1 MLPRNVQARSRDAS
15 TVNENDLAQD
25 PELVREF
32 LVESEELLER
42 VDEDMVALE
51 VAPNDAEL
59 LNRIFR
65 ALHTIKGT
73 SGFLG
78 FDPVI
83 RVSHRAEDVLNALR
97 RGELKLS
104 RRIID
109 VLLRARDQLGRML
122 KDIRNNQLGEYPLEP
137 LLAELEAVQKPDVA
151 PQLGDLLVAEGVI
164 ESGALKE
171 VLEEQTQASEPK
183 KLGTMLVEKEM
194 ASPSQVGEAL
204 VKQKQ
209 ITDSIA
215 LPQTMRVDVHKLDD
229 LINLIGELVLERNR
243 LVQVS
248 RDLTAGRLD
257 AEKLEDAL
265 TQTTARVTFLTEELH
280 VAGLKTRMVPID
292 TVFRKFPRI
301 VRDLAHSLHKE
312 VDLVVSGQDTELD
325 KTMVELIGDPLV
337 HLVRNSL
344 DHGLEKPDDR
354 SAAGKNPKGTLRLEA
369 REEGDQIVISIADD
383 GAGID
388 PERIARK
395 AVEKGLVTA
404 DRVRTL
410 SKREVLDFIFLP
422 GFSTKEVASDVSGRG
437 VGMDV
442 VNTNVKNMNGTVE
455 LDSMLGQGTTVTLR
469 LPLTMAILPVL
480 SVRVGQEIY
489 GLPMR
494 TVIETLRVE
503 SAEIHTV
510 EGCEAIH
517 VRGKTIPL
525 IRLADALCV
534 EGSREDGKVCRKLV
548 IVGLGTRRV
557 AFLVDDLVGAEATV
571 IKPLDALSRQSVGI
585 AGATVGGDGMVRLLL
600 DPASLVAEAENKR
613 NGAAKGAYA

>member
-1 MLPRNVQARSRDAS
+1 
-15 TVNENDLAQD
+15 VNHNDLAQD

-51 VAPNDAEL
+51 AAPNDADL

-109 VLLRARDQLGRML
+109 VLLRARDLLGRML
-122 KDIRNNQLGEYPLEP
+122 KDIRDNQLGEYDLDP
-137 LLAELEAVQKPDVA
+137 LLNELAAVQKPDAA
-151 PQLGDLLVAEGVI
+151 PQLGDLLVADGVI
-164 ESGALKE
+164 KSADLQHALD
-171 VLEEQTQASEPK
+171 EQVYAQPPR
-183 KLGTMLVEKEM
+183 KLGEMLIEKEL
-194 ASPSQVGEAL
+194 ASPAQVGEAL

-209 ITDSIA
+209 IAESIA
-215 LPQTMRVDVHKLDD
+215 VPQTMRVDVHKLDD

-265 TQTTARVTFLTEELH
+265 TQTTARLTFLTEELH

-301 VRDLAHSLHKE
+301 VRDLANSLHKE

-344 DHGLEKPDDR
+344 DHGLEKPDVR
-354 SAAGKNPKGTLRLEA
+354 AAAGKNPKGTLRLEA
-369 REEGDQIVISIADD
+369 REEGDQIVVSITDD

-395 AVEKGLVTA
+395 AVEKGLVTSE
-404 DRVRTL
+404 RVRTL
-410 SKREVLDFIFLP
+410 SKREILDFIFLP

-455 LDSMLGQGTTVTLR
+455 LDSTLGQGTTVTLR

-480 SVRVGQEIY
+480 SVRVGQEVY

-494 TVIETLRVE
+494 TVVETLRVE
-503 SAEIHTV
+503 SGEIHTV

-517 VRGKTIPL
+517 VREKTIPL
-525 IRLADALCV
+525 IRLAHALGV
-534 EGSREDGKVCRKLV
+534 NEGAGDDKVCRKMV

-557 AFLVDDLVGAEATV
+557 AFLVDGLVGAEATV
-571 IKPLDALSRQSVGI
+571 IKPLDVLSRQSVGI

-600 DPASLVAEAENKR
+600 DPASLVAEAEKR
-613 NGAAKGAYA
+613 QNRAAKVAHA

>member
-1 MLPRNVQARSRDAS
+1 
-15 TVNENDLAQD
+15 VNDNDLAQD

-32 LVESEELLER
+32 LVESEEMLGR

-51 VAPNDAEL
+51 AAPNDAEL

-65 ALHTIKGT
+65 AVHTIKGT

-83 RVSHRAEDVLNALR
+83 RVSHKAEDVLNALR

-109 VLLRARDQLGRML
+109 VLLRSRDQLGQML
-122 KDIRNNQLGEYPLEP
+122 GDIRNNALGEYALEP
-137 LLAELEAVQKPDVA
+137 LLTELEAVQKPDAA
-151 PQLGDLLVAEGVI
+151 PQLGDLRVAEGVI
-164 ESGALKE
+164 ESGALKTT
-171 VLEEQTQASEPK
+171 LDEQAHREPPK
-183 KLGTMLVEKEM
+183 KLGEMLVEKDL
-194 ASPSQVGEAL
+194 ATPAQVGEAL
-204 VKQKQ
+204 IKQKQ
-209 ITDSIA
+209 IAESVA
-215 LPQTMRVDVHKLDD
+215 VPQTMRVDVHKLDE

-301 VRDLAHSLHKE
+301 VRDLARSLQKE
-312 VDLVVSGQDTELD
+312 VELVVSGQDTELD

-344 DHGLEKPDDR
+344 DHGLEKPDVR
-354 SAAGKNPKGTLRLEA
+354 AGAGKNPNGTLRLEA
-369 REEGDQIVISIADD
+369 REEGDQIVVSISDD

-395 AVEKGLVTA
+395 AVEKGLVTP

-410 SKREVLDFIFLP
+410 SKREILDFIFLP

-442 VNTNVKNMNGTVE
+442 VHTNVKNMNGTVE
-455 LDSMLGQGTTVTLR
+455 LDSTLGQGTTVTLR

-480 SVRVGQEIY
+480 SVKVGKEIY

-503 SAEIHTV
+503 SGQIHTV

-525 IRLADALCV
+525 IRLSQALCV
-534 EGSREDGKVCRKLV
+534 TDAGENEKVCPKLV

-585 AGATVGGDGMVRLLL
+585 AGATVGGDGLVRLLL
-600 DPASLVAEAENKR
+600 DPASLVAEAEARR
-613 NGAAKGAYA
+613 NAVAKAAHA

>member
-1 MLPRNVQARSRDAS
+1 MSKPRRSRDAS
-15 TVNENDLAQD
+15 TVNDNDLAQD

-51 VAPNDAEL
+51 AAPNDSEL

-109 VLLRARDQLGRML
+109 VLLRARDLLGRML
-122 KDIRNNQLGEYPLEP
+122 KDIRDSQLGEYDLDP
-137 LLAELEAVQKPDVA
+137 LLNELAAVQKPDVT
-151 PQLGDLLVAEGVI
+151 PQLGDLLVADGVI
-164 ESGALKE
+164 KSADLQHALD
-171 VLEEQTQASEPK
+171 EQVYAQPPR
-183 KLGTMLVEKEM
+183 KLGEMLIEKEL
-194 ASPSQVGEAL
+194 ASPAQVGEAL

-209 ITDSIA
+209 IADSIA

-265 TQTTARVTFLTEELH
+265 TQTTARLTFLTEELH

-301 VRDLAHSLHKE
+301 VRDLANSLHKE

-344 DHGLEKPDDR
+344 DHGLEKPDAR
-354 SAAGKNPKGTLRLEA
+354 TAAGKNPKGTLRLEA
-369 REEGDQIVISIADD
+369 REEGDQIVVSISDD

-395 AVEKGLVTA
+395 AVEKGLVTS

-455 LDSMLGQGTTVTLR
+455 LDSTLGQGTTVTLR

-480 SVRVGQEIY
+480 SVRVGQEVY

-494 TVIETLRVE
+494 TVVETLRVE
-503 SAEIHTV
+503 SGEIHTV

-517 VRGKTIPL
+517 VREKTIPL
-525 IRLADALCV
+525 IRLAQALGV
-534 EGSREDGKVCRKLV
+534 NEAGGDENVCRKMV

-557 AFLVDDLVGAEATV
+557 AFLVDGLVGAEATV
-571 IKPLDALSRQSVGI
+571 IKPLDVLSRQSVGI

-600 DPASLVAEAENKR
+600 DPASLVAEAEKR
-613 NGAAKGAYA
+613 QNSAAKGAHA

>member
-1 MLPRNVQARSRDAS
+1 MS
-15 TVNENDLAQD
+15 NENLAQD
-25 PELVREF
+25 PELIREF

-51 VAPNDAEL
+51 ATPNDAEL

-78 FDPVI
+78 FDPVV
-83 RVSHRAEDVLNALR
+83 RVSHRAEDVLNAMR

-109 VLLRARDQLGRML
+109 ALLKARDQLGKML
-122 KDIRNNQLGEYPLEP
+122 KDIRNQQLGEYSLDP

-151 PQLGDLLVAEGVI
+151 PQLGDLLVADKVVAPETLD
-164 ESGALKE
+164 ATLQ
-171 VLEEQTQASEPK
+171 EQATNPEPK
-183 KLGTMLVEKEM
+183 KLGEMLVEKEL
-194 ASPSQVGEAL
+194 ATPAEVGNAL
-204 VKQKQ
+204 VRQKQ
-209 ITDSIA
+209 IAESVA
-215 LPQTMRVDVHKLDD
+215 VPQTMRVDVHKLDE

-243 LVQVS
+243 LVQVT
-248 RDLTAGRLD
+248 RDFAGGRLD
-257 AEKLEDAL
+257 QESMESAL
-265 TQTTARVTFLTEELH
+265 SQTTARMSFLTEELH

-292 TVFRKFPRI
+292 AVFRKFPRI
-301 VRDLAHSLHKE
+301 VRDLARSLHKD
-312 VDLVVSGQDTELD
+312 VDLVVSGQETELD

-344 DHGLEKPDDR
+344 DHGLEKPEVR
-354 SAAGKNPKGTLRLEA
+354 KAAGKNPKGSLRLEA
-369 REEGDQIVISIADD
+369 REEGDQIVVRITDD

-388 PERIARK
+388 PDRIARK

-404 DRVRTL
+404 ERVSTL
-410 SKREVLDFIFLP
+410 SKREILDFIFLP

-442 VNTNVKNMNGTVE
+442 VRTNVKNMNGSVE
-455 LDSMLGQGTTVTLR
+455 LDSSLGRGTTVTLR

-480 SVRVGQEIY
+480 FVKVGKEIY

-494 TVIETLRVE
+494 MVIETLRVE
-503 SAEIHTV
+503 TTDIHVV
-510 EGCEAIH
+510 EDCEAIH
-517 VRGKTIPL
+517 VRGKTFPL
-525 IRLADALCV
+525 IRLSRALTVKAAC
-534 EGSREDGKVCRKLV
+534 EDDRPSWK
-548 IVGLGTRRV
+548 IVVVSLGTRQI
-557 AFLVDDLVGAEATV
+557 ALLVDDLVGAEATV

-585 AGATVGGDGMVRLLL
+585 AGATVGGDGLVRLLL
-600 DPASLVAEAENKR
+600 DPAALVAELQ
-613 NGAAKGAYA
+613 AKGSHLAGRVHVH

>member
-1 MLPRNVQARSRDAS
+1 
-15 TVNENDLAQD
+15 VNENDLAQD

-32 LVESEELLER
+32 LVESEELLEA
-42 VDEDMVALE
+42 VDEGMIALE
-51 VAPNDAEL
+51 AAPDDTEL

-122 KDIRNNQLGEYPLEP
+122 GDIRNNQLGEYALEP
-137 LLAELEAVQKPDVA
+137 LLSELEAVQKPDVA

-164 ESGALKE
+164 EPV
-171 VLEEQTQASEPK
+171 VLQSTLDEQAKAEPAK
-183 KLGTMLVEKEM
+183 KLGTMLVEKHL
-194 ASPSQVGEAL
+194 ASPAQVGEAL

-209 ITDSIA
+209 IAESVA
-215 LPQTMRVDVHKLDD
+215 VPQTMRVDVHKLDE

-265 TQTTARVTFLTEELH
+265 TQTTARLTFLTEELH

-301 VRDLAHSLHKE
+301 VRDLAHSLKKE
-312 VDLVVSGQDTELD
+312 VELVVSGQETELD

-344 DHGLEKPDDR
+344 DHGLEEPAVR
-354 SAAGKNPKGTLRLEA
+354 TAAGKSPGGTLRLEA
-369 REEGDQIVISIADD
+369 REEGDQIVIRITDD

-388 PERIARK
+388 PERIAGK

-410 SKREVLDFIFLP
+410 SKREILDFIFLP

-442 VNTNVKNMNGTVE
+442 VRTNVKNMNGTVE
-455 LDSMLGQGTTVTLR
+455 LDSNLGQGTTVTLR

-480 SVRVGQEIY
+480 SVKVGEEIY

-494 TVIETLRVE
+494 TVIETLR
-503 SAEIHTV
+503 AEAGQIHVV

-525 IRLADALCV
+525 IRLSRALGV
-534 EGSREDGKVCRKLV
+534 AKALEAGKGCQKLV
-548 IVGLGTRRV
+548 IVGLGSRKV

-571 IKPLDALSRQSVGI
+571 IKPLDVLSRQSVGI
-585 AGATVGGDGMVRLLL
+585 AGATVGGDGLVRLLL
-600 DPASLVAEAENKR
+600 DPASLVAEAEAQG
-613 NGAAKGAYA
+613 NGVAKAAHA

>member
-1 MLPRNVQARSRDAS
+1 
-15 TVNENDLAQD
+15 VNDDDLVQD

-42 VDEDMVALE
+42 VDEDMIALE
-51 VAPNDAEL
+51 AAPNDSDL

-97 RGELKLS
+97 RGELRLS
-104 RRIID
+104 HRIID
-109 VLLRARDQLGRML
+109 ALLKARDQLGQML
-122 KDIRNNQLGEYPLEP
+122 KDIRNNQLGAYALDP
-137 LLAELEAVQKPDVA
+137 LLGELEAVQKPDVA
-151 PQLGDLLVAEGVI
+151 PQLGDLLVAQGVI
-164 ESGALKE
+164 EATALRE
-171 VLEEQTQASEPK
+171 TLEEQNQSSEPK
-183 KLGTMLVEKEM
+183 KLGAMLVEKEM
-194 ASPSQVGEAL
+194 ASPAQVGEAL
-204 VKQKQ
+204 LKQKQ
-209 ITDSIA
+209 IADSIA
-215 LPQTMRVDVHKLDD
+215 VPQTMRVDVHKLDD

-257 AEKLEDAL
+257 SEKLEDAL
-265 TQTTARVTFLTEELH
+265 SQTTARLTFLTEELH

-301 VRDLAHSLHKE
+301 VRDLAHGMHKD
-312 VDLVVSGQDTELD
+312 VDLLVSGQDTELD

-344 DHGLEKPDDR
+344 DHGLEKPEVR
-354 SAAGKNPKGTLRLEA
+354 KAAGKCPKGTLRLEA
-369 REEGDQIVISIADD
+369 REEGDQIVISITDD

-395 AVEKGLVTA
+395 AVEKGLVTS

-410 SKREVLDFIFLP
+410 SKREILDFIFLP

-442 VNTNVKNMNGTVE
+442 VNTNVKNMNGAVE
-455 LDSMLGQGTTVTLR
+455 LDSTLGQGTTVTLR

-480 SVRVGQEIY
+480 SVKVGQEIY

-494 TVIETLRVE
+494 TVVETLRVE
-503 SAEIHTV
+503 SCEIHSV

-517 VRGKTIPL
+517 VRGRTIPL
-525 IRLADALCV
+525 IRLANALCV
-534 EGSREDGKVCRKLV
+534 DDASRDEKVCRKLV

-571 IKPLDALSRQSVGI
+571 IKPLDTLSRQSVGI
-585 AGATVGGDGMVRLLL
+585 AGATVGGDGLVRLLL
-600 DPASLVAEAENKR
+600 DPASLVAEAEKR
-613 NGAAKGAYA
+613 RNIAAKGAHA

>member
-1 MLPRNVQARSRDAS
+1 
-15 TVNENDLAQD
+15 VNDNDLAQD

-32 LVESEELLER
+32 LVESEELLES
-42 VDEDMVALE
+42 VDEGMVALE
-51 VAPNDAEL
+51 AAPNDSEL

-109 VLLRARDQLGRML
+109 VLLQARDQLGRML
-122 KDIRNNQLGEYPLEP
+122 GDIRNNALGEYALEP
-137 LLAELEAVQKPDVA
+137 LLSELEAVQKPDVP
-151 PQLGDLLVAEGVI
+151 PQLGDLLVGGGVI
-164 ESGALKE
+164 ESGELKTA
-171 VLEEQTQASEPK
+171 LEEQADTKSPK
-183 KLGTMLVEKEM
+183 KLGEMLVEKEL
-194 ASPSQVGEAL
+194 ASPVQVGEAL

-209 ITDSIA
+209 ITESIA
-215 LPQTMRVDVHKLDD
+215 VPQTMRVDVHKLDE

-292 TVFRKFPRI
+292 TVFKKFPRI

-312 VDLVVSGQDTELD
+312 VELVVSGQDTELD
-325 KTMVELIGDPLV
+325 KTMVELVGDPLV

-344 DHGLEKPDDR
+344 DHGLEKPEVR
-354 SAAGKNPKGTLRLEA
+354 VAAGKTPNGTLRLEA
-369 REEGDQIVISIADD
+369 REEGDQIVISITDD

-395 AVEKGLVTA
+395 AVEKGLVTS

-410 SKREVLDFIFLP
+410 SKREILDFIFLP

-442 VNTNVKNMNGTVE
+442 VHTNVKNMNGTVE
-455 LDSMLGQGTTVTLR
+455 LESTLGQGTSVTLR

-480 SVRVGQEIY
+480 SVKVGREIY

-503 SAEIHTV
+503 SGQIHTV

-525 IRLADALCV
+525 IRLSEALCV
-534 EGSREDGKVCRKLV
+534 ADVKENDKVCRKLV

-571 IKPLDALSRQSVGI
+571 IKPLDALSRKSIGI
-585 AGATVGGDGMVRLLL
+585 AGATVGGDGLVRLLL
-600 DPASLVAEAENKR
+600 DPASLVAEAEARR
-613 NGAAKGAYA
+613 NTAGKAAHA

>member
-1 MLPRNVQARSRDAS
+1 M
-15 TVNENDLAQD
+15 NENDLAQD

-32 LVESEELLER
+32 LVESEELLET
-42 VDEDMVALE
+42 VDEGMIALE
-51 VAPNDAEL
+51 AAPDDTEL

-109 VLLRARDQLGRML
+109 VLLQARDQLGRML
-122 KDIRNNQLGEYPLEP
+122 GDIRNGQLGEYALEP
-137 LLAELEAVQKPDVA
+137 LLSELEAVQKPDAA

-164 ESGALKE
+164 KPVALQST
-171 VLEEQTQASEPK
+171 LAEQTKAEPPK
-183 KLGTMLVEKEM
+183 KLGTMLVEKHL
-194 ASPSQVGEAL
+194 ASPAQVGEAL

-209 ITDSIA
+209 IAESVA
-215 LPQTMRVDVHKLDD
+215 VPQTMRVDVHKLDE

-301 VRDLAHSLHKE
+301 VRDLAHSLKKE
-312 VDLVVSGQDTELD
+312 VELVVSGQETELD

-344 DHGLEKPDDR
+344 DHGLEEPGVR
-354 SAAGKNPKGTLRLEA
+354 TAAGKSPSGTLRLEA
-369 REEGDQIVISIADD
+369 REEGDQIVIRIADD

-388 PERIARK
+388 PERIAGK

-410 SKREVLDFIFLP
+410 SKREILDFIFLP

-442 VNTNVKNMNGTVE
+442 VRTNVKNMNGTVE
-455 LDSMLGQGTTVTLR
+455 LDSNLGQGTTVTLR

-480 SVRVGQEIY
+480 SVKVGEEIY

-494 TVIETLRVE
+494 TVIETLR
-503 SAEIHTV
+503 AEAGQIHVV

-525 IRLADALCV
+525 IRLSRALGV
-534 EGSREDGKVCRKLV
+534 AKAREAGKGCQKLV
-548 IVGLGTRRV
+548 IVGLGSRRV

-571 IKPLDALSRQSVGI
+571 IKPLDVLSRQSIGI
-585 AGATVGGDGMVRLLL
+585 AGATVGGDGLVRLLL
-600 DPASLVAEAENKR
+600 DPASLVAEAEAQG
-613 NGAAKGAYA
+613 NGAAKAAHA

>member
-1 MLPRNVQARSRDAS
+1 
-15 TVNENDLAQD
+15 VNDNDLAQD

-51 VAPNDAEL
+51 AAPDDGEL

-78 FDPVI
+78 FDPVV

-122 KDIRNNQLGEYPLEP
+122 KDIRDNQLGEYDLDP
-137 LLAELEAVQKPDVA
+137 LLNELTAAQKPDVA
-151 PQLGDLLVAEGVI
+151 PSLGDLLVAEGVI
-164 ESGALKE
+164 KSADLQHALD
-171 VLEEQTQASEPK
+171 EQVYAQPQR
-183 KLGTMLVEKEM
+183 KLGEMLIEKEL
-194 ASPSQVGEAL
+194 ASPAQVGEAL

-209 ITDSIA
+209 IAESIA
-215 LPQTMRVDVHKLDD
+215 VPQTMRVDVHKLDD

-265 TQTTARVTFLTEELH
+265 TQTTARLTFLTEELH

-301 VRDLAHSLHKE
+301 VRDLANSLHKE

-344 DHGLEKPDDR
+344 DHGLEKPEVR
-354 SAAGKNPKGTLRLEA
+354 AAAGKSPKGTLRLEA
-369 REEGDQIVISIADD
+369 REEGDQIVVSITDD

-388 PERIARK
+388 PERIGRK

-404 DRVRTL
+404 ERARTL
-410 SKREVLDFIFLP
+410 SKREILDFIFLP
-422 GFSTKEVASDVSGRG
+422 GFSTKEVASNVSGRG

-455 LDSMLGQGTTVTLR
+455 LDSTLGQGTTVTLR

-480 SVRVGQEIY
+480 SVRVGQEVY

-494 TVIETLRVE
+494 TVVETLRVE
-503 SAEIHTV
+503 SGEIHTV

-517 VRGKTIPL
+517 VREKTIPL
-525 IRLADALCV
+525 IRLAHALGV
-534 EGSREDGKVCRKLV
+534 SEPGGDDNVCRKMV

-557 AFLVDDLVGAEATV
+557 AFLVDGLVGAEATV
-571 IKPLDALSRQSVGI
+571 IKPLDVLSRQSVGI

-600 DPASLVAEAENKR
+600 DPASLVAEAEKR
-613 NGAAKGAYA
+613 RNSAAKVAHA

>member
-1 MLPRNVQARSRDAS
+1 
-15 TVNENDLAQD
+15 VNENDLAQD

-32 LVESEELLER
+32 LVESEELLET
-42 VDEDMVALE
+42 VDEGMIALE
-51 VAPNDAEL
+51 ASPDDTEL

-109 VLLRARDQLGRML
+109 VLLRSRDQLGRML
-122 KDIRNNQLGEYPLEP
+122 KDIRNNQLGEYALEP
-137 LLAELEAVQKPDVA
+137 LLSELEAVQKPDAA

-164 ESGALKE
+164 EPVVLKST
-171 VLEEQTQASEPK
+171 LDEQAKAEPPK
-183 KLGTMLVEKEM
+183 KLGTMLVEKHL
-194 ASPSQVGEAL
+194 ASPAQVGEAL

-209 ITDSIA
+209 IAESVA
-215 LPQTMRVDVHKLDD
+215 VPQTMRVDVHKLDE

-265 TQTTARVTFLTEELH
+265 TQTTARLTFLTEELH

-301 VRDLAHSLHKE
+301 VRDLAHSLKKE
-312 VDLVVSGQDTELD
+312 VELVVSGQETELD

-344 DHGLEKPDDR
+344 DHGLEEPGAR
-354 SAAGKNPKGTLRLEA
+354 TAAGKSPGGTLRLEA
-369 REEGDQIVISIADD
+369 REEGDQIVIRIADD

-388 PERIARK
+388 PERIAGK

-410 SKREVLDFIFLP
+410 SKREILDFIFLP

-442 VNTNVKNMNGTVE
+442 VRTNVKNMNGTVE
-455 LDSMLGQGTTVTLR
+455 LDSNLGQGTTVTLR

-480 SVRVGQEIY
+480 SVKVGEEIY

-494 TVIETLRVE
+494 TVIETLRAE
-503 SAEIHTV
+503 SGQIHVV

-525 IRLADALCV
+525 IRLSRALGV
-534 EGSREDGKVCRKLV
+534 ANAREAAKGCQKLV

-571 IKPLDALSRQSVGI
+571 IKPLDVLSRQSIGI
-585 AGATVGGDGMVRLLL
+585 AGATVGGDGLVRLLL
-600 DPASLVAEAENKR
+600 DPASLVAEAEAQG
-613 NGAAKGAYA
+613 NGVAKAAHA

>member
-1 MLPRNVQARSRDAS
+1 
-15 TVNENDLAQD
+15 VNDNDLAQD

-32 LVESEELLER
+32 LVESEEMLGR

-51 VAPNDAEL
+51 AAPNDAEL

-65 ALHTIKGT
+65 AVHTIKGT

-109 VLLRARDQLGRML
+109 VLLQARDQLGRML
-122 KDIRNNQLGEYPLEP
+122 GDIRNNALGEYDLDS
-137 LLAELEAVQKPDVA
+137 LLGELEAVQKPEVA
-151 PQLGDLLVAEGVI
+151 PQLGDLLVAEGVVAPA
-164 ESGALKE
+164 ELKTT
-171 VLEEQTQASEPK
+171 LEEQAHAESPQ
-183 KLGTMLVEKEM
+183 KLGAMLVEKEL
-194 ASPSQVGEAL
+194 ASPAQVGEAL

-209 ITDSIA
+209 ITESIA
-215 LPQTMRVDVHKLDD
+215 VPQTMRVDVHKLDE

-301 VRDLAHSLHKE
+301 VRDLARSLQKE
-312 VDLVVSGQDTELD
+312 VELVVSGQETELD

-344 DHGLEKPDDR
+344 DHGLEKPEVR
-354 SAAGKNPKGTLRLEA
+354 TAAGKNPNGTLRLEA
-369 REEGDQIVISIADD
+369 REEGDQIVISIMDD

-404 DRVRTL
+404 DRVRTMG
-410 SKREVLDFIFLP
+410 KREILDFIFLP

-442 VNTNVKNMNGTVE
+442 VHTNVKNMNGTVE
-455 LDSMLGQGTTVTLR
+455 LDSTLGQGTTVTLR

-503 SAEIHTV
+503 SGQIHMV

-517 VRGKTIPL
+517 VREKTIPL
-525 IRLADALCV
+525 IRLSNALGVADAV
-534 EGSREDGKVCRKLV
+534 EDAKVCRKLV

-571 IKPLDALSRQSVGI
+571 IKPLDALSRQSIGI
-585 AGATVGGDGMVRLLL
+585 AGATVGGDGLVRLLL
-600 DPASLVAEAENKR
+600 DPASLVAEAENRR
-613 NGAAKGAYA
+613 NSVAKGAHA

>member
-1 MLPRNVQARSRDAS
+1 
-15 TVNENDLAQD
+15 VNDNDLAQD

-32 LVESEELLER
+32 LVESEELLES
-42 VDEDMVALE
+42 VDEGMVALE
-51 VAPNDAEL
+51 AAPNDAEL

-122 KDIRNNQLGEYPLEP
+122 GDIRNNALGEYALEP
-137 LLAELEAVQKPDVA
+137 LLGELEAVQKPDAA
-151 PQLGDLLVAEGVI
+151 PQLGDLLVADGVVDSGELKTALDEQAHA
-164 ESGALKE
+164 ES
-171 VLEEQTQASEPK
+171 PK
-183 KLGTMLVEKEM
+183 RLGEMLVEKDL
-194 ASPSQVGEAL
+194 ASPAQVGEAL

-209 ITDSIA
+209 IADSIA
-215 LPQTMRVDVHKLDD
+215 LPQTMRVDVHKLDE

-265 TQTTARVTFLTEELH
+265 TQTTARLTFLTEELH

-301 VRDLAHSLHKE
+301 VRDLARSLQKE
-312 VDLVVSGQDTELD
+312 VELVVSGQDTELD

-344 DHGLEKPDDR
+344 DHGLEKPEVR
-354 SAAGKNPKGTLRLEA
+354 TAAGKSPNGTLRLEA
-369 REEGDQIVISIADD
+369 REEGDQIVISISDD

-388 PERIARK
+388 PERIGRK
-395 AVEKGLVTA
+395 AVEKGLVTT

-410 SKREVLDFIFLP
+410 SKREILDFIFLP

-442 VNTNVKNMNGTVE
+442 VHTNVKNMNGTVE
-455 LDSMLGQGTTVTLR
+455 LDSTLGQGTTVTLR

-480 SVRVGQEIY
+480 SVKVGKEIY

-494 TVIETLRVE
+494 TVIETLR
-503 SAEIHTV
+503 AEAGQIHTV

-525 IRLADALCV
+525 IRLSRALGVTDAG
-534 EGSREDGKVCRKLV
+534 ETDKVCRKLV

-585 AGATVGGDGMVRLLL
+585 AGATVGGDGLVRLLL
-600 DPASLVAEAENKR
+600 DPASLVAETEAKR
-613 NGAAKGAYA
+613 NSLAKAAHA

>member
-1 MLPRNVQARSRDAS
+1 MND
-15 TVNENDLAQD
+15 NDLAQD

-51 VAPNDAEL
+51 AAPNDGEL

-122 KDIRNNQLGEYPLEP
+122 KDIRDNQLGEYDLDP
-137 LLAELEAVQKPDVA
+137 LLNELTAAQKPDVA
-151 PQLGDLLVAEGVI
+151 PSLGDLLVAEGVI
-164 ESGALKE
+164 KSADLQHALD
-171 VLEEQTQASEPK
+171 EQVYAQPQR
-183 KLGTMLVEKEM
+183 KLGEMLIEKEL
-194 ASPSQVGEAL
+194 ASPAQVGEAL

-209 ITDSIA
+209 IAESIA
-215 LPQTMRVDVHKLDD
+215 VPQTMRVDVHKLDD

-265 TQTTARVTFLTEELH
+265 TQTTARLTFLTEELH

-301 VRDLAHSLHKE
+301 VRDLANSLHKE

-344 DHGLEKPDDR
+344 DHGLEKPEVR
-354 SAAGKNPKGTLRLEA
+354 AAAGKSPKGTLRLEA
-369 REEGDQIVISIADD
+369 REEGDQIVVSITDD

-388 PERIARK
+388 PERIGRK

-404 DRVRTL
+404 ERARTL
-410 SKREVLDFIFLP
+410 SKREILDFIFLP
-422 GFSTKEVASDVSGRG
+422 GFSTKEVASNVSGRG

-455 LDSMLGQGTTVTLR
+455 LDSTLGQGTTVTLR

-480 SVRVGQEIY
+480 SVRVGQEVY

-494 TVIETLRVE
+494 TVVETLRVE
-503 SAEIHTV
+503 SGEIHTV

-517 VRGKTIPL
+517 VREKTIPL
-525 IRLADALCV
+525 IRLAHALGV
-534 EGSREDGKVCRKLV
+534 SEPGGDDNVCRKMV

-557 AFLVDDLVGAEATV
+557 AFLVDGLVGAEATV
-571 IKPLDALSRQSVGI
+571 IKPLDVLSRQSVGI

-600 DPASLVAEAENKR
+600 DPASLVAEAEKR
-613 NGAAKGAYA
+613 RNSAAKVAHA

>member
-1 MLPRNVQARSRDAS
+1 
-15 TVNENDLAQD
+15 VNDNDLAQD

-32 LVESEELLER
+32 LVESEELLES
-42 VDEDMVALE
+42 VDEGMVALE
-51 VAPNDAEL
+51 AAPNDAEL

-122 KDIRNNQLGEYPLEP
+122 GDIRNNALGEYALEP
-137 LLAELEAVQKPDVA
+137 LLGELEAVQKPDAA
-151 PQLGDLLVAEGVI
+151 PQLGDLLVADGVVDSGELKTALDEQAHA
-164 ESGALKE
+164 ES
-171 VLEEQTQASEPK
+171 PK
-183 KLGTMLVEKEM
+183 KLGEMLVEKDL
-194 ASPSQVGEAL
+194 ASPAQVGEAL

-209 ITDSIA
+209 IADSIA
-215 LPQTMRVDVHKLDD
+215 LPQTMRVDVHKLDE

-265 TQTTARVTFLTEELH
+265 TQTTARLTFLTEELH

-301 VRDLAHSLHKE
+301 VRDLARSLQKE
-312 VDLVVSGQDTELD
+312 VELVVSGQDTELD

-344 DHGLEKPDDR
+344 DHGLEKPEVR
-354 SAAGKNPKGTLRLEA
+354 TAAGKSPNGTLRLEA
-369 REEGDQIVISIADD
+369 REEGDQIVISISDD

-388 PERIARK
+388 PERIGRK
-395 AVEKGLVTA
+395 AVEKGLVTT

-410 SKREVLDFIFLP
+410 SKREILDFIFLP

-442 VNTNVKNMNGTVE
+442 VHTNVKNMNGTVE
-455 LDSMLGQGTTVTLR
+455 LDSTLGQGTTVTLR

-480 SVRVGQEIY
+480 SVKVGKEIY

-494 TVIETLRVE
+494 TVIETLR
-503 SAEIHTV
+503 AEAGQIHTV

-525 IRLADALCV
+525 IRLSRALGVTDAG
-534 EGSREDGKVCRKLV
+534 ENDEVCRKLV

-585 AGATVGGDGMVRLLL
+585 AGATVGGDGLVRLLL
-600 DPASLVAEAENKR
+600 DPASLVAETEAKR
-613 NGAAKGAYA
+613 NSLAKAAHA

>member
-1 MLPRNVQARSRDAS
+1 M
-15 TVNENDLAQD
+15 NENDLAQD

-32 LVESEELLER
+32 LVESEELLET
-42 VDEDMVALE
+42 VDEGMIALE
-51 VAPNDAEL
+51 AAPDDTEL

-109 VLLRARDQLGRML
+109 VLLRSRDQLGRML
-122 KDIRNNQLGEYPLEP
+122 GDIRNNQLGEYALEP
-137 LLAELEAVQKPDVA
+137 LLSELEAVQKPDVA

-164 ESGALKE
+164 EPV
-171 VLEEQTQASEPK
+171 VLQSTLDEQAKAEPAK
-183 KLGTMLVEKEM
+183 KLGTMLVEKHL
-194 ASPSQVGEAL
+194 ASPAQVGEAL

-209 ITDSIA
+209 IAESVA
-215 LPQTMRVDVHKLDD
+215 VPQTMRVDVHKLDE

-265 TQTTARVTFLTEELH
+265 TQTTARLTFLTEELH

-301 VRDLAHSLHKE
+301 VRDLAHSLKKE
-312 VDLVVSGQDTELD
+312 VELVVSGQETELD

-344 DHGLEKPDDR
+344 DHGLEEPGVR
-354 SAAGKNPKGTLRLEA
+354 TAAGKTPGGTLRLEA
-369 REEGDQIVISIADD
+369 REEGDQIVIRITDD

-388 PERIARK
+388 PERIAGK

-410 SKREVLDFIFLP
+410 SKREILDFIFLP

-442 VNTNVKNMNGTVE
+442 VRTNVKNMNGTVE
-455 LDSMLGQGTTVTLR
+455 LDSNLGQGTTVTLR

-480 SVRVGQEIY
+480 SVKVGEEIY

-494 TVIETLRVE
+494 TVIETLRAE
-503 SAEIHTV
+503 SGQIHVV

-525 IRLADALCV
+525 IRLSRALGV
-534 EGSREDGKVCRKLV
+534 AKAREAGKGCQKLV
-548 IVGLGTRRV
+548 IVGLGSRKV

-571 IKPLDALSRQSVGI
+571 IKPLDVLSRQSIGI
-585 AGATVGGDGMVRLLL
+585 AGATVGGDGLVRLLL
-600 DPASLVAEAENKR
+600 DPASLVAEAEAQG
-613 NGAAKGAYA
+613 NGVAKGAHA

>member
-1 MLPRNVQARSRDAS
+1 MND
-15 TVNENDLAQD
+15 NDLAQD

-51 VAPNDAEL
+51 AAPDDGEL

-122 KDIRNNQLGEYPLEP
+122 KDIRDNRLGEYDLDP
-137 LLAELEAVQKPDVA
+137 LLNELTAAQKPDVA
-151 PQLGDLLVAEGVI
+151 PSLGDLLVAEGVI
-164 ESGALKE
+164 KSADLQHALD
-171 VLEEQTQASEPK
+171 EQVYAQPQR
-183 KLGTMLVEKEM
+183 KLGEMLIEKEL
-194 ASPSQVGEAL
+194 ASPAQVGEAL

-209 ITDSIA
+209 IAESIA
-215 LPQTMRVDVHKLDD
+215 VPQTMRVDVHKLDD

-265 TQTTARVTFLTEELH
+265 TQTTARLTFLTEELH

-301 VRDLAHSLHKE
+301 VRDLANSLHKE

-344 DHGLEKPDDR
+344 DHGLEKPEVR
-354 SAAGKNPKGTLRLEA
+354 TAAGKSPKGTLRLEA
-369 REEGDQIVISIADD
+369 REEGDQIVVSITDD

-388 PERIARK
+388 PERIGRK

-404 DRVRTL
+404 ERARTL
-410 SKREVLDFIFLP
+410 SKREILDFIFLP
-422 GFSTKEVASDVSGRG
+422 GFSTKEVASNVSGRG

-455 LDSMLGQGTTVTLR
+455 LDSTLGQGTTVTLR

-480 SVRVGQEIY
+480 SVRVGQEVY

-494 TVIETLRVE
+494 TVVETLRVE
-503 SAEIHTV
+503 SGEIHTV

-517 VRGKTIPL
+517 VREKTIPL
-525 IRLADALCV
+525 IRLAHALGV
-534 EGSREDGKVCRKLV
+534 SEPGGDDNVCRKMV

-557 AFLVDDLVGAEATV
+557 AFLVDGLVGAEATV
-571 IKPLDALSRQSVGI
+571 IKPLDVLSRQSVGI

-600 DPASLVAEAENKR
+600 DPASLVAEAEKR
-613 NGAAKGAYA
+613 RNSAAKVAHA